1 MNILIFVVLV
11 LVLVEHLILTHI
23 LALVKFIHMVV
34 GYLFVY
40 IVAEHLISSSKDVKN
55 LQNKDNL
62 TTQLRLTVDHDDDT
76 NLNQEKGVIIVLDE
90 TETNTRMNL
99 SHDRED
105 EVHI

>member
-1 MNILIFVVLV
+1 MFVLIFVAYLIFLQLNILIFVVLV

-76 NLNQEKGVIIVLDE
+76 NLN
-90 TETNTRMNL
+90 
-99 SHDRED
+99 
-105 EVHI
+105 